1 MKAPRAIEQRKG
13 ELLVN
18 AGIISPQQFK
28 DASKL
33 VHLKGI
39 TLLQAFLETKAL
51 SDNLKDQVM
60 EFFYGADYVDL
71 SKYVL
76 DKEAV
81 NMVTADFARHF
92 SVIPMK
98 FDKEK
103 LLVAMSD
110 PMDVEIE
117 EHLRMQLKRPIK
129 MVYAPRE
136 DIDRAIAIYYGSSL
150 PIEEITAELAHLDEE
165 EFDTEKDIQEASSP
179 VSKLVDRIILQA
191 AAMRS
196 SDIHFEPRVDNL
208 LIRFRID
215 GVLHDIQNIPKKALP
230 SIMSRLK
237 IMANLDITERRKPQ
251 DGRIEMNISGKRVDI
266 RVSSVPVAL
275 GEKMVLRI
283 LDKSIALYGIPELGL
298 YIDDEKKFFKL
309 LKQTGGMIL
318 VTGPTGSGKTT
329 TLYAGLNYLKS
340 SAINIIS
347 LEDPVEFTI
356 DGVNQIPI
364 NPKAGVTFATALR
377 AVLRQDPD
385 IIMVGEIRDLET
397 AELAIQ
403 AALTGHL
410 VLGTLHT
417 RNAAGAITRLVD
429 MGVPEYLIASTLIG
443 AIAQRLVRKN
453 CQNCTEICHI
463 RPDDDIPLELK
474 KELENIELMRGTGC
488 DFCHNTGYYGRNGI
502 FEIIEIS
509 EKLRKMITENA
520 PISELT
526 KVAREEGMLTLKEDA
541 LRRVKDGITTW
552 EEMTRII

>member
-33 VHLKGI
+33 VHLKGV

-179 VSKLVDRIILQA
+179 VAKLVDRIILQA

-196 SDIHFEPRVDNL
+196 SDIHFEPRMDNL

-215 GVLHDIQNIPKKALP
+215 GVLHDIQNLPKKASP

-453 CQNCTEICHI
+453 CQNCTETCHI
-463 RPDDDIPLELK
+463 NPDDDIPPELK
-474 KELENIELMRGTGC
+474 KELENMELMRGTGC

-520 PISELT
+520 SIAELT
-526 KVAREEGMLTLKEDA
+526 DVARKEGMLTLREDA
-541 LRRVKDGITTW
+541 LRRVKDGLTTW
-552 EEMTRII
+552 EEMIRII